1 MDYDSAVRWLFA
13 QEARGIKFGLAN
25 TNELLSRLGDPHHSF
40 RSLHVAGTN
49 GKGSVSAMAEAVLRE
64 AGYRTGLYTSPHLVD
79 FRERIRVDGECIGE
93 REMLRLAEEVREI
106 AEDMRALGDE
116 KRLTFF
122 ELTTAMAF
130 AHFADSGVEQAVV
143 EVGMGGRLDST
154 NVIAPDCVAISKIAM
169 EHTAFLGNTL
179 AAIASEKAGTIKP
192 SVPVVTLDQA
202 PEVLEVFR
210 ASASAVSA
218 PLKVVGQDV
227 RYEVLSSTLDGTEV
241 YLEEIDRAVTVP
253 LVGRYQGENCALAC
267 SALAELMKRGV
278 YIPDEAFPRGLAAVR
293 WPGRLEVV
301 AHSPRIVLDV
311 SHTAEGARTVA
322 AELRRMLDRKAVLVL
337 GVLNDKDL
345 GGIAEAF
352 GSIACL
358 AVATAPETSR
368 AYSSR
373 DVCKALSPYC
383 PAHAVDGVGNAIEH
397 ALAATS
403 EDDTVLIAGSLYTV
417 GEAKRWFDEKTC

>member
-210 ASASAVSA
+210 ARASAVSA
-218 PLKVVGQDV
+218 PLRVVGQDV

-301 AHSPRIVLDV
+301 AHSPRI
-311 SHTAEGARTVA
+311 
-322 AELRRMLDRKAVLVL
+322 DRKSVV
-337 GVLNDKDL
+337 
-345 GGIAEAF
+345 
-352 GSIACL
+352 
-358 AVATAPETSR
+358 
-368 AYSSR
+368 
-373 DVCKALSPYC
+373 
-383 PAHAVDGVGNAIEH
+383 
-397 ALAATS
+397 
-403 EDDTVLIAGSLYTV
+403 
-417 GEAKRWFDEKTC
+417 